1 MNFQKGLD
9 RRHHFSIRK
18 LSIGVTS
25 VMIATVFY
33 LETGSV
39 VRADQITTDI
49 ASTTVAEQN
58 NQIGTTTN
66 NEVANNEIN
75 TVSKKVTAEEAKD
88 NSDQRIEEVSILPSK
103 KPEMTNNDGSLK
115 IGTETVKLDTQIRPN
130 NKLLRPN
137 NKLQTMPAPTVN
149 DFIDVSDADT
159 FTQTLTNAK
168 KDGSETKIRL
178 VNDIDL
184 GNTKVDILT
193 GQNIHISNDH
203 EKRTIYLGDQWFVHK
218 GANLV
223 LEGSFDEATG
233 EVGLAIT
240 RPQRENPQTDET
252 ALNKPD
258 EKGWITWLNEKSPE
272 AAIVINGQAK
282 FNNVDVHDLFT
293 AGGGKMF
300 AYEPGG
306 TVLVTGKDSSL
317 DLEGHTQIRDNVM
330 FGTMYSFLQEYN
342 YAAGITYY
350 VDPTENYKVT
360 GNIGPDVVFKNNS
373 VQFGNIRDVYG
384 KPNKSDPGVPMAAGA
399 LAISRGGEVN
409 ITGTTFENN
418 IGGYY
423 GAIMIGGRYNIMTA
437 SYAQDVKAH
446 VNIHGAKIINNTG
459 AISGGGITIDS
470 GADVVIDGD
479 TLIANNKVGFIGDK
493 KLDNSFTS
501 IGGTRSGGGL
511 SIGED
516 PLDAQEYGV
525 GKTDLTHVVIDGAT
539 IDGNLSTDVGG
550 GIYINTDGVELKKAI
565 ISNNTAYSQGGGI
578 YVSSVPYNLRMS
590 NAAIY
595 KNTAKTMLHAPIKS
609 SFVMGSGG
617 GIWACPT
624 GSTVINVT
632 NGWAVFD
639 NTAEN
644 LGDDFYHEE
653 LDPKIKAELNVQKRS
668 LGGGDANW
676 THDRDIMDGQQLGG
690 SEELVDAG
698 LKSHLLD
705 TAKTLA
711 KKLATVH
718 IFGNSATYGGGIG
731 TNGGVYSNFNPNDER
746 TRQIEIKKVWADQ
759 NKATPGAVV
768 IDVFATID
776 DEKFKITNFRLT
788 KENNWSYTLTDLPIG
803 IKYSFVEQAID
814 LDHDG
819 QADWI
824 QDEDSVEEKEA
835 DADKSKLI
843 ITNRWNNTKPP
854 KPDEPIDPEKPTNPD
869 NPIPETPSTPEKPT
883 PEVPNTPEKETQTP
897 DNEDQEIDKK
907 DVKNSSYS
915 KENTTKVAKKATKV
929 SNLPNTGE
937 NQNNNAELR
946 VFGLISLVFASL
958 LGFAIDRNKAL
969 K

>member
-1 MNFQKGLD
+1 MNFQKDLD
-9 RRHHFSIRK
+9 HRHRFSIRK

-49 ASTTVAEQN
+49 ASTTVKKQN

-66 NEVANNEIN
+66 NEVANNEI
-75 TVSKKVTAEEAKD
+75 TPVSEQITAEEAKD
-88 NSDQRIEEVSILPSK
+88 NSDQRIEKEEVSRLPSK
-103 KPEMTNNDGSLK
+103 KPVMNNNDESLE
-115 IGTETVKLDTQIRPN
+115 IGTETVKSDTQIRPN
-130 NKLLRPN
+130 NKLLRSN
-137 NKLQTMPAPTVN
+137 NKLHTPVSIVN

-184 GNTKVDILT
+184 GNTKVEIST

-203 EKRTIYLGDQWFVHK
+203 KRRTIYLGDQWFVHN

-240 RPQRENPQTDET
+240 RPQRKNPQTDDVF
-252 ALNKPD
+252 NKPD
-258 EKGWITWLNEKSPE
+258 EKGWITWLNKKSPE

-293 AGGGKMF
+293 AGGKILP
-300 AYEPGG
+300 YEPGG

-317 DLEGHTQIRDNVM
+317 DLEGHTQIRDNVI
-330 FGTMYSFLQEYN
+330 FGTIASYLQEYN

-350 VDPTENYKVT
+350 VGPGEKYKNYKVT

-373 VQFGNIRDVYG
+373 VQFGKINDVYG
-384 KPNKSDPGVPMAAGA
+384 HPDKRDPGVPMAAGA
-399 LAISRGGEVN
+399 LAISRGSEVN
-409 ITGTTFENN
+409 ITGTTFKNN

-423 GAIMIGGRYNIMTA
+423 GAIMIGGRKNNLLGDLQ
-437 SYAQDVKAH
+437 YAQDVKAH

-459 AISGGGITIDS
+459 AISGGGITIAS

-479 TLIANNKVGFIGDK
+479 TLITKNKVGYIGAK

-501 IGGTRSGGGL
+501 IGGNRCGGGL
-511 SIGED
+511 SICED
-516 PLDAQEYGV
+516 PSDAPEA
-525 GKTDLTHVVIDGAT
+525 HVVIDGAK
-539 IDGNLSTDVGG
+539 IDGNLSADVGG

-578 YVSSVPYNLRMS
+578 YVSSVPYNLHMS

-595 KNTAKTMLHAPIKS
+595 ENTAKSLLPGAIDP
-609 SFVMGSGG
+609 SFIMGSGG

-653 LDPKIKAELNVQKRS
+653 LDPKIKVKLNVQNRS

-676 THDRDIMDGQQLGG
+676 THDRDRMNGQKLGG
-690 SEELVDAG
+690 SEELFDAG
-698 LKSHLLD
+698 LKSHLSD
-705 TAKTLA
+705 SAKALA
-711 KKLATVH
+711 KKLASVH

-731 TNGGVYSNFNPNDER
+731 TNGGIYSNFNPNDEK

-759 NKATPGAVV
+759 NKATPEAVV

-776 DEKFKITNFRLT
+776 GEKFKVTSFELT
-788 KENNWSYTLTDLPIG
+788 KENNWTYTLTDLPIG
-803 IKYSFVEQAID
+803 IKYSFVEQMID
-814 LDHDG
+814 VDKDG
-819 QADWI
+819 KADWI
-824 QDEDSVEEKEA
+824 QDGDVEEKDAEA
-835 DADKSKLI
+835 ENSKLV
-843 ITNRWNNTKPP
+843 ITNKWNNVPP
-854 KPDEPIDPEKPTNPD
+854 EPEKPTPQT
-869 NPIPETPSTPEKPT
+869 PTIPYNPT
-883 PEVPNTPEKETQTP
+883 PEVPNVPNEETPTPNEETETSKITKEDEKDSKTKNNADRKETSTA
-897 DNEDQEIDKK
+897 KLASK
-907 DVKNSSYS
+907 SVKAP
-915 KENTTKVAKKATKV
+915 T
-929 SNLPNTGE
+929 LPNTGE
-937 NQNNNAELR
+937 RQNKTDLT
-946 VFGLISLVFASL
+946 VFGLISVALASV
-958 LGFAIDRNKAL
+958 LGLTVDRRKDFE
-969 K
+969 